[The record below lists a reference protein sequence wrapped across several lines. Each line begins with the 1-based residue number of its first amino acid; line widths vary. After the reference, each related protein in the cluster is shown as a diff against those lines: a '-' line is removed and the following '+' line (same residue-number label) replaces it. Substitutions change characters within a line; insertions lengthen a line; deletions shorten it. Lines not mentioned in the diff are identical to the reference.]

1 MKFMKKIKV
10 LWFTNTSSNYNT
22 NGNVYNGGGWISSL
36 EKELKTKPNIKLGV
50 SFFGQGEPFNSEI
63 NGVSYYPISVDRS
76 LKNKLKRFCNI
87 KEQEKSQITEM
98 LNVIND
104 FKPDLIHVF
113 GSEQIFGLLNLH
125 TKIPI
130 IIHLQGLINPYLN
143 AYFPPSYSFVDL
155 LLQDKFSL
163 KSINNYT
170 GFKKSAKREKEIM
183 HNCNFFM
190 GRTEWDHRISKLY
203 SPNSKYF
210 YCSEMLRDE
219 FYLSV
224 PWENKSPGGVIQIT
238 STISSPLYKGADLI
252 LKTAQ
257 ILKTKTKLNFEWNVY
272 GINDMNFAEKKT
284 GILSKN
290 VSVRIKG
297 VISSSELC
305 IALKK
310 SHCYFH
316 SSYIDNSP
324 NSICEAQMIGM
335 PVISSNVGGISS
347 LIEHNK
353 TGVLFPSNDP
363 FLGASYISQIVNDQ
377 DFSLELGNSARKSA
391 LKRHDKGS
399 IIKDILKTYTSIK
412 ESNE

>member
-1 MKFMKKIKV
+1 MKKIKV
-10 LWFTNTSSNYNT
+10 LWFANTSSNYNT

-36 EKELKTKPNIKLGV
+36 EKELKTKSNIKLGV
-50 SFFGQGEPFNSEI
+50 SFFGQGEPFSSEI
-63 NGVSYYPISVDRS
+63 NGVSYYPISIDQS
-76 LKNKLKRFCNI
+76 LKSKLRRFCNI

-98 LNVIND
+98 LNVVND
-104 FKPDLIHVF
+104 FKPDLIHIF
-113 GSEQIFGLLNLH
+113 GIEQIFGLLKLY
-125 TKIPI
+125 TKTPI
-130 IIHLQGLINPYLN
+130 VIHLQGLMNPILN

-163 KSINNYT
+163 KSINTYT

-190 GRTEWDHRISKLY
+190 GRTDWDHRISKLY

-210 YCSEMLRDE
+210 YCSEMLRNE
-219 FYLSV
+219 FYLSE
-224 PWENKSPGGVIQIT
+224 PWQNKTPGGVIQIT
-238 STISSPLYKGADLI
+238 SIISSPLYKGADLI

-284 GILSKN
+284 GILSEN
-290 VSVRIKG
+290 VSVQIKG

-305 IALKK
+305 KALKK
-310 SHCYFH
+310 SYCYFH

-324 NSICEAQMIGM
+324 NSICEAQIIGI
-335 PVISSNVGGISS
+335 PVISTNVGGISS

-363 FLGASYISQIVNDQ
+363 FLGASYISQIVNNQ
-377 DFSLELGNSARKSA
+377 DLAMKLGENGRKTA
-391 LKRHDKGS
+391 LKRHNKELIITD
-399 IIKDILKTYTSIK
+399 IIKAYTSIN

>member
-1 MKFMKKIKV
+1 MKEIKV

-22 NGNVYNGGGWISSL
+22 NDNIYNGGGWISSL
-36 EKELKTKPNIKLGV
+36 ENELKTKPNIKLGV
-50 SFFGQGEPFNSEI
+50 SFFLQGEPFNSEI
-63 NGVSYYPISVDRS
+63 NGVSYYPISVNRS
-76 LKNKLKRFCNI
+76 LKSKLKRFYNI
-87 KEQEKSQITEM
+87 KEQEKSQITEI
-98 LNVIND
+98 LNVVND

-113 GSEQIFGLLNLH
+113 GTEKIFGLLNLH

-155 LLQDKFSL
+155 LLNNKFSL
-163 KSINNYT
+163 KNISNYK
-170 GFKKSAKREKEIM
+170 GFKKSAKREKEILQ
-183 HNCNFFM
+183 NCNFFM
-190 GRTEWDHRISKLY
+190 GRTDWDHRISKLY

-210 YCSEMLRDE
+210 YCSEMLRDD
-219 FYLSV
+219 FYLSEAL
-224 PWENKSPGGVIQIT
+224 ENKTTGGVIQIT
-238 STISSPLYKGADLI
+238 STISSTFYKGADLI

-257 ILKTKTKLNFEWNVY
+257 ILKTKTKLKFEWSVY
-272 GINDMNFAEKKT
+272 GINEMNFAEKKT

-290 VSVRIKG
+290 VSVQIKG
-297 VISSSELC
+297 VISSSKLC
-305 IALKK
+305 EALKK

-324 NSICEAQMIGM
+324 NSICEAQMMGV
-335 PVISSNVGGISS
+335 PVISTNVGGISS
-347 LIEHNK
+347 LIDHNK

-363 FLGASYISQIVNDQ
+363 FLGASYISQIVNNQ
-377 DFSLELGNSARKSA
+377 DFSLKLGNSARKSA

-399 IIKDILKTYTSIK
+399 IIKDILKIYTSIK

>member
-1 MKFMKKIKV
+1 MKKIKV

-22 NGNVYNGGGWISSL
+22 SGNVYNGGGWISSL

-50 SFFGQGEPFNSEI
+50 SFFGQGDFNSEI
-63 NGVSYYPISVDRS
+63 NGVSYYPMSVDRRFKS
-76 LKNKLKRFCNI
+76 KLKRFCNI

-98 LNVIND
+98 LKVVND
-104 FKPDLIHVF
+104 FKPDLIHIF

-143 AYFPPSYSFVDL
+143 AYFPPSYSFLDM
-155 LLQDKFSL
+155 LLQDKFSFEGI
-163 KSINNYT
+163 KNYN
-170 GFKKSAKREKEIM
+170 GFKKSAKRETEILQ
-183 HNCNFFM
+183 NCNFFM
-190 GRTEWDHRISKLY
+190 GRTDWDHRISKLF

-219 FYLSV
+219 FYLSQ
-224 PWENKSPGGVIQIT
+224 PWENKMPGGVIQIT

-257 ILKTKTKLNFEWNVY
+257 ILKKKFKLNFEWKVY
-272 GINDMNFAEKKT
+272 GINDMNFAERKT

-290 VSVRIKG
+290 VSVHIKG
-297 VISSSELC
+297 VISSSKLC
-305 IALKK
+305 KALKK

-316 SSYIDNSP
+316 PSYIDNSP
-324 NSICEAQMIGM
+324 NSICEAQMIGI
-335 PVISSNVGGISS
+335 PVISTNVGGISS
-347 LIEHNK
+347 LVEHNK

-377 DFSLELGNSARKSA
+377 EFSLELGNSARKSA

-399 IIKDILKTYTSIK
+399 IIKDLLKSYTSIK